1 MKTQNDYIKNLKEN
15 IEILEEAVSWL
26 KRSYTQCLSI
36 DLKKEYTAD
45 EFDTF
50 ETLTSRYARVVDILI
65 HKVFRSIDFVEL
77 INEGT
82 MIDVINRS
90 HKRGL
95 FKDIDEIRQIKDL
108 RNEITHEYVMENVKD
123 VFIETFKYTPQLF
136 KIINT
141 TKAYCENLYKKF

>member
-1 MKTQNDYIKNLKEN
+1 
-15 IEILEEAVSWL
+15 
-26 KRSYTQCLSI
+26 
-36 DLKKEYTAD
+36 
-45 EFDTF
+45 
-50 ETLTSRYARVVDILI
+50 
-65 HKVFRSIDFVEL
+65 
-77 INEGT
+77 